1 MRSKLLIKNTI
12 VNLAAQLVAVACGLI
27 LPRLILTRFGSEVN
41 GLTSSITQFL
51 NYITLL
57 EAGVGGI
64 ARAALYKPLANGDKE
79 KISAIVLAVEGF
91 FTKIS
96 KIFIVYMLVLAVVF
110 PYIAKSS
117 FDYIYVSSLVV
128 IIGVSTFAQYYFG
141 ITYQMLLQ
149 ADQRKYISNYIQI
162 ITLIVNTLVAA
173 LLIYANQSIHVVK
186 FASALILVL
195 RPIAFN
201 IYVKKRYGLIKNVI
215 PDNEAISQR
224 WSGLGHHIAYFLQS
238 NTDIFILT
246 IFTNPLLVSVYAV
259 YKYVVGSLSNLLNS
273 FTNSLEAAFGNLIA
287 NDETDLLKNTLNLTE
302 FVTCIL
308 STTAF
313 TVCGIMIF
321 PFISIYTTGVN
332 DVNYYQPLFAF
343 IYILNE
349 WLTSIRS
356 PSNNLVLAAG
366 HYKQTQKYA
375 YIEAGVNILA
385 SVLLVNVWGL
395 PGIVFATLCSTL
407 IRSICFIQYMCR
419 HIVKVNLWKQYGR
432 YVLNII
438 ISVVLILIYYSLRLP
453 EPSSYYTWIIMAIPV
468 TVAVSS
474 CVMIVNCLIYR
485 KDFQRL
491 VSYSQ
496 RFFKRKS

>member
-12 VNLAAQLVAVACGLI
+12 VNLAAQLVAVACGRI

-57 EAGVGGI
+57 EAGVGGV
-64 ARAALYKPLANGDKE
+64 ARAALYKPIANGDK
-79 KISAIVLAVEGF
+79 KKVSAIVLAVEEF
-91 FTKIS
+91 FKKIA
-96 KIFIVYMLVLAVVF
+96 KIFVVYMFALAVVF

-117 FDYIYVSSLVV
+117 FDYIYISSLVI
-128 IIGVSTFAQYYFG
+128 IIGISTFAQYYFG

-162 ITLIVNTLVAA
+162 ITSIANTLVAA
-173 LLIYANQSIHVVK
+173 LLIYANQNIHVVK
-186 FASALILVL
+186 FASALIFVL

-201 IYVKKRYGLIKNVI
+201 IYVKKRYGLIKNSV
-215 PDNEAISQR
+215 PDNDAISQR

-238 NTDIFILT
+238 NTDIFVLT

-273 FTNSLEAAFGNLIA
+273 FTNSLEAAFGSLIA
-287 NDETDLLKNTLNLTE
+287 TNDTMLLKKTLSLTE

-313 TVCGIMIF
+313 TICSILIF
-321 PFISIYTTGVN
+321 PFISIYTNGVT
-332 DVNYYQPLFAF
+332 DVDYIQPVFAF

-349 WLTSIRS
+349 WTTSIRS
-356 PSNNLVLAAG
+356 PSNNVVLAAG
-366 HYKQTQKYA
+366 HYKPTQKYA
-375 YIEAGVNILA
+375 YLEAGINIVASVFLVNI
-385 SVLLVNVWGL
+385 WGL

-407 IRSICFIQYMCR
+407 VRSICFIQYMYKY
-419 HIVKVNLWKQYGR
+419 IIEVNLIKQYLR
-432 YVLNII
+432 YLINLFVAVVTVFVYYSLDIPKPSNYLEWIAYAIPSTIIVGIII
-438 ISVVLILIYYSLRLP
+438 ISVNCMLFREDCKSLIPYIKK
-453 EPSSYYTWIIMAIPV
+453 
-468 TVAVSS
+468 
-474 CVMIVNCLIYR
+474 IVR
-485 KDFQRL
+485 K
-491 VSYSQ
+491 
-496 RFFKRKS
+496 